1 MSLQTNM
8 IGDLYEYLDDPAD
21 IIYPQAP
28 KRAGNAREVVGLFV
42 LRPDTS
48 KLLAMLVE

>member
-8 IGDLYEYLDDPAD
+8 IGDLYEFLDDPVD

-28 KRAGNAREVVGLFV
+28 KRAGEAREVAALLVP
-42 LRPDTS
+42 RPDAS